1 MSDYKRI
8 TRHPTT
14 GKYQIAQWKDDY
26 FGKHRYGVQFGNEII
41 VYPADQ
47 VAEAQLKEFWVDD
60 VLVAFRVYLEQL
72 DDIAPDMMDDELV
85 RFLSNLQAAYE
96 ARWER
101 DPINAEGAV
110 NHYLTKYGRHLHE
123 ETTD

>member
-1 MSDYKRI
+1 MSDYKRL

-41 VYPADQ
+41 VYPANQ

-101 DPINAEGAV
+101 DPIDAEGAV
-110 NHYLTKYGRHLHE
+110 SYTLNKYKGDSSE
-123 ETTD
+123 